1 MKKTAQILCFILAMV
16 FVLSLLPMNAFA
28 AELET
33 PAPAAET
40 ASAVDEAAPAAK
52 TGDKGVT
59 EENTDSSVENKDTET
74 PAPEANTP
82 VESPAPDGDKEA
94 VEPPAE
100 TEKPAVT
107 PEKSVAQVGE
117 VYYTTLQEAVNAAN
131 DEEVILTKDVDI
143 TNGGI
148 RVSGHVTLELAGH
161 TITASNSKTG
171 NISITDNSTL
181 VLCDSNDTGKIKASV
196 PYGDGCD
203 TGVVVAS
210 GENAEFIMSSGTIET
225 AFDDAVSNG
234 QFAVVLLDGADMVME
249 GGKINAGWYAIAGNG
264 NNDTQDTRITI
275 CGGELYST
283 ADYAVYLPQ
292 SGTTEICKKD
302 DNTPEPVIKGAAGG
316 IAIRRGTLNISAGTV
331 VSENTGSTGEG
342 SDGTTGLANAA
353 VNVEP
358 NYGDVT
364 LNITG
369 GTFTA
374 NGEAVSLIKGDGSH
388 AGNVTVTG
396 GSFSSN
402 PDSAFVP
409 FGYEAVEANGVFT
422 VGRAQKIVTKDE
434 NGVTVVDGLFNGTE
448 QPVPAGTTGE
458 TKIAPHTVQ
467 SIANA
472 GASFTATSGTT
483 AVTFDSK
490 AMNKA
495 GGQAVSICIKDA
507 GDVEGTK
514 AAYSLEFTAGG
525 ANLLP
530 EGSTAEDG
538 TVTVSIAK
546 PADVAEPQ
554 VWYVVNGVFVENMN
568 AKAEGENLVF
578 TTNHL
583 STYAVTDGAPAKSA
597 IVKYVDKKGVEV
609 YDDSLTNAV
618 NNVQPNGTI
627 TLLHDVEN
635 GEGVIVPEGS
645 SFTLDFA
652 NHTYTVTDKLAGSE
666 GTKSQCFQLL
676 KDSTIT
682 MKNGTVVANNPQLAM
697 IIQNYSNLTLDNMV
711 LDATKGENR
720 VSYVVSNNNG
730 DTKITNGT
738 QIIAKDGAVAFDVCS
753 FSSYPAVKVTVD
765 NATIKGDVEF
775 TGMNNEQYNSE
786 LDITGGSFNG
796 SIKAEEKYDRSA
808 VKVSGGN
815 FTADPTAFV
824 AADSAVAEIAKDE
837 ENKFYVG
844 EENIKNA
851 ASTLGKGDT
860 VTVNQGNVA
869 LGELPHGVEVINK
882 GDGVVSANN
891 NTVPKGESLVSC
903 NHPEIKEVAERPATC
918 KEEGMKAHWQCV
930 GADGCG
936 KLFKKNEDGSFTMLT
951 KDEEDALVIPLADH
965 KLDKV
970 EVVQPTCGKE
980 GVKEHWHCSV
990 CEKNF
995 SDEAGKNE
1003 VTDKDLAIPVE
1014 GNHKLVEVKEVKAT
1028 CTVDGVKA
1036 HWHCEGCGKNY
1047 ADSQGMTALTDEE
1060 LKIPATGHNPGIW
1073 RDNDEQ
1079 HWRVCRNCGEKLD
1092 LADHSYG
1099 EWVITRE
1106 PTERLSG
1113 RRERECT
1120 VCGYIDRDRI
1130 PATHGPKTA
1139 DESNLV
1145 LWATLLSL
1153 SAVAATGTAVYMGY
1167 KKKHNK

>member
-1 MKKTAQILCFILAMV
+1 MKKTAKILCFILAMV

-33 PAPAAET
+33 PAPA
-40 ASAVDEAAPAAK
+40 VDEAAPAAE
-52 TGDKGVT
+52 TGDNGVT
-59 EENTDSSVENKDTET
+59 GENTDNSVENKDTET
-74 PAPEANTP
+74 PAPEAT
-82 VESPAPDGDKEA
+82 APDSESADKTT
-94 VEPPAE
+94 EP
-100 TEKPAVT
+100 EKPAVT
-107 PEKSVAQVGE
+107 PEESVAQVGE
-117 VYYTTLQEAVNAAN
+117 VYYKTLQEAVNAAN
-131 DEEVILTKDVDI
+131 NDEVILTNNVDI

-148 RVSGHVTLELAGH
+148 TVSGNVTLDLAGH

-171 NISITDNSTL
+171 NIIITDNSTL
-181 VLCDSNDTGKIKASV
+181 VLCDSKDTGKIVASV
-196 PYGDGCD
+196 PFGDGYG
-203 TGVVVAS
+203 TGVVAAS

-225 AFDDAVSNG
+225 AFDDAVNKG

-249 GGKINAGWYAIAGNG
+249 GGVINAGWYAIAGNG
-264 NNDTQDTRITI
+264 NNYTQDTQITI
-275 CGGELYST
+275 CGGELNST

-388 AGNVTVTG
+388 AGNVTITG

-402 PDSAFVP
+402 PDKAFVP
-409 FGYEAVEANGVFT
+409 FGYEAVEANGSFT
-422 VGRAQKIVTKDE
+422 VGRTQGIVTKEE
-434 NGVTVVDGLFNGTE
+434 NGVTVVDGIFTGTG
-448 QPVPAGTTGE
+448 QPTVAVGDNSE
-458 TKIAPHTVQ
+458 KMEVAPHTVQ

-495 GGQAVSICIKDA
+495 GGQAVSISIKDA
-507 GDVEGTK
+507 GTVEGAK

-568 AKAEGENLVF
+568 AKAEGDKLVF

-583 STYAVTDGAPAKSA
+583 STYAVTDGAPAESA
-597 IVKYVDKKGVEV
+597 IVKYVDKNGVEV
-609 YDDSLTNAV
+609 YDDSLANAV

-645 SFTLDFA
+645 NFTLDFA
-652 NHTYTVTDKLAGSE
+652 NHSYTVKGSE
-666 GTKSQCFQLL
+666 GKEAQCFQISPSSNVTL
-676 KDSTIT
+676 
-682 MKNGTVVANNPQLAM
+682 KNGTVSANAAATKT
-697 IIQNYSNLTLDNMV
+697 IIRNEGNLTLDKMV
-711 LDATKGENR
+711 LDATKGENG
-720 VSYVVSNNNG
+720 VTDVITNNSG
-730 DTKITNGT
+730 ETKLVNGT
-738 QIIAKDGAVAFDVCS
+738 QIIAKPDTNAVNAIGGT
-753 FSSYPAVKVTVD
+753 VTVED
-765 NATIKGDVEF
+765 AAVNGNIKGDN
-775 TGMNNEQYNSE
+775 T
-786 LDITGGSFNG
+786 T
-796 SIKAEEKYDRSA
+796 
-808 VKVSGGN
+808 VKLSGGN
-815 FTADPTAFV
+815 FTVDPTAL
-824 AADSAVAEIAKDE
+824 AEGSAVAEIAKGG

-844 EENIKNA
+844 EENIKNV

-869 LGELPHGVEVINK
+869 LGELPHGVEVINN

-918 KEEGMKAHWQCV
+918 KEEGMKAHYQCV

-936 KLFKKNEDGSFTMLT
+936 KLFKKNADGTFTMLT

-970 EVVQPTCGKE
+970 EAVQPTCGKE

-995 SDEAGKNE
+995 SDAVGKNE

-1047 ADSQGMTALTDEE
+1047 ADAEGKDELTDEE
-1060 LKIPATGHNPGIW
+1060 LVIPAIGHNPGIW

-1079 HWRVCRNCGEKLD
+1079 HWQVCRNCGEKLG

-1145 LWATLLSL
+1145 LWVTLLSL
-1153 SAVAATGTAVYMGY
+1153 SAVAATGTVAYMGY